1 RNMNLRL
8 SILVETALDHVSPG
22 PYANKP
28 TGLHGSVAAGGSGNA
43 RNDGRRAADEATPR
57 RGFQLVELH
66 GRLVALLTPG
76 IIRDSHLSCIGG
88 VVVLNG
94 IYKQVVPL
102 ANLQDALRSE
112 E

>member
-1 RNMNLRL
+1 DVCSSDLLAVLLFHGTGQHDRAVIELDGFRCDFPFQRLAKLLQRRNMNLRL

-57 RGFQLVELH
+57 RG
-66 GRLVALLTPG
+66 
-76 IIRDSHLSCIGG
+76 
-88 VVVLNG
+88 
-94 IYKQVVPL
+94 
-102 ANLQDALRSE
+102 
-112 E
+112 